1 MIYDKLE
8 NAGLYA
14 VLGPDFARA
23 WDLLRNSQIIHG
35 ADGKY
40 SLEGSRIWYL
50 IQRYQTKPANLCN
63 FESHRKYIDI
73 QFIVSGEELIGHSY
87 PDQLRVLS
95 PYDAVA
101 DKALYEG
108 KPIAELTTVRLSG
121 GMFGIFF
128 PHDAHLPC
136 LQSGATSD
144 VHKVVIKVPVH
155 QE

>member
-1 MIYDKLE
+1 MICDKLE
-8 NAGLYA
+8 NADLYA
-14 VLGPDFARA
+14 ALGPEFAQA
-23 WDLLRNSQIIHG
+23 LDLLRSSQIING

-50 IQRYQTKPANLCN
+50 IQRYKTKPVNSCN
-63 FESHRKYIDI
+63 FESHRKFVDI

-87 PDQLRVLS
+87 PDHLTILS
-95 PYDAVA
+95 AYDAVS
-101 DKALYEG
+101 DKTLYEVRTLE
-108 KPIAELTTVRLSG
+108 KLSMIRLSG

-136 LQSGATSD
+136 LQSGETSD